1 MSTGGRAR
9 PHLHPPEG
17 TALGGDAVREQ
28 IGDGPKLAA
37 QKVGQEPARY
47 PRSGPLVQPG
57 IPCGTAFGSTLARAW
72 LSRTPSCRA
81 HEGSDAHQ
89 RKTTNE

>member
-37 QKVGQEPARY
+37 QKVGQEPAR
-47 PRSGPLVQPG
+47 
-57 IPCGTAFGSTLARAW
+57 
-72 LSRTPSCRA
+72 
-81 HEGSDAHQ
+81 
-89 RKTTNE
+89 